1 MLLSEKQIRHFE
13 DWGYVVA
20 PGALR
25 DAELSPVRAAIA
37 EAVDRKARQLHA
49 EKEIVHLH
57 EDASFTRRLAKVHE
71 DAGTEEFAWNNEV
84 FSRAI
89 YDLLMTP
96 AVLDVAESLLGPE
109 LTVNGDYW
117 VRPKLPGGRRTTLP
131 WHQDSG
137 YYGPASLALPILS
150 LWIPLVDVN
159 ERNGCLKVIP
169 GSNKWGLLPSQS
181 NGMHLVPTEDVEA
194 RGEPRSLPM
203 RAGDILAFGQYTF
216 HASGE
221 NSSDEVRWSID
232 LRYSP
237 TGYDMEWL
245 FERYPGFIARSRK
258 NPNSVESW
266 ETWRK
271 YRQNGKNV
279 TDEPVLMP

>member
-1 MLLSEKQIRHFE
+1 MLLSEEQIRHFD
-13 DWGYVVA
+13 DWGYVVV
-20 PGALR
+20 PGVLGE
-25 DAELSPVRAAIA
+25 AELGPVRGAITA
-37 EAVDRKARQLHA
+37 AVDRKARVLLA
-49 EKEIVHLH
+49 EKAIADLH
-57 EDASFTRRLAKVHE
+57 EQASFTRRMARIFE
-71 DAGTEEFAWNNEV
+71 DAGTEDFAWNNEV
-84 FSRAI
+84 FSRGI
-89 YDLLMTP
+89 YDLLMSS
-96 AVLDVAESLLGPE
+96 AVLDAVESLLGPE

-137 YYGPASLALPILS
+137 YYGPASLAVPILS
-150 LWIPLVDVN
+150 LWIPLVDVD
-159 ERNGCLKVIP
+159 ERNGCLKIIP
-169 GSNKWGLLPSQS
+169 GSNKWGLLPSES
-181 NGMHLVPTEDVEA
+181 NGMHLAPTEDVEA
-194 RGEPRSLPM
+194 RGEPQSLPM

-221 NSSDEVRWSID
+221 NSTEEVRWSID

-266 ETWRK
+266 ESWRK
-271 YRQNGKNV
+271 YRQSAKNV
-279 TDEPVLMP
+279 TDEPVEV

>member
-1 MLLSEKQIRHFE
+1 MLLNEEQIRHFE

-20 PGALR
+20 RDVLG
-25 DAELSPVRAAIA
+25 DAELEPVRAAIA
-37 EAVDRKARQLHA
+37 AAVDDKAHELHA
-49 EKEIVHLH
+49 EKEIVDLY
-57 EDASFTRRLAKVHE
+57 ETASFTRRLVKISQE
-71 DAGTEEFAWNNEV
+71 TGTEAFSWNNQV

-89 YDLLMTP
+89 YDLLMAP

-117 VRPKLPGGRRTTLP
+117 VRPKLPGGRLTTLP

-137 YYGPASLALPILS
+137 YYGPASLAVPILS
-150 LWIPLVDVN
+150 LWIPLVDVD

-181 NGMHLVPTEDVEA
+181 NGTHLEPTEDVEA
-194 RGEPRSLPM
+194 RGEPKSLPM

-266 ETWRK
+266 EAWRE
-271 YRQNGKNV
+271 YRQSGKNV
-279 TDEPVLMP
+279 TDEPVNV